1 MYWFLNPR
9 VIVGL
14 VLLVALGATH
24 FTAYRLGKAM
34 LRAEWDKDKAVQTAK
49 LLEQE
54 QLFRKKE
61 QALVAAKSAA
71 EKRYV
76 DEKRKAA
83 TAAVGAQSAL
93 DGLRDTL
100 ATAPACPA
108 PSDPAAASRAAGAAR
123 LERDL
128 LGACAE
134 ALVNLGRDA
143 DLLEARL
150 VGLQEYVKNVCLAPR

>member
-1 MYWFLNPR
+1 MYWLLNPR
-9 VIVGL
+9 VIVGI

-24 FTAYRLGKAM
+24 FTAYRAGKAV
-34 LRAEWDKDKAVQTAK
+34 LRADWDKDKAAQMAK

-61 QALVAAKSAA
+61 QALVAAKATA

-100 ATAPACPA
+100 AAAPACPA

-123 LERDL
+123 LESEL
-128 LGACAE
+128 LGHCAQALVGLAAE
-134 ALVNLGRDA
+134 ADV
-143 DLLEARL
+143 LEARI
-150 VGLQEYVKNVCLAPR
+150 VGLQSYVRDVCLKR